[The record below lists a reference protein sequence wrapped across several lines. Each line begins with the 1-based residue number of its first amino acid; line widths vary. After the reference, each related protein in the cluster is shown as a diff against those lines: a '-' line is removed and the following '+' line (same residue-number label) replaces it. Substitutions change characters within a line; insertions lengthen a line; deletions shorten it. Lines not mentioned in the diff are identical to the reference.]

1 MKCIL
6 KRLTSTICE
15 DLAVT
20 VSDEL
25 QTGRGFVSS
34 SRVDA
39 FVEKEECKR
48 VNVI

>member
-34 SRVDA
+34 RVDA